1 MQPEFERV
9 AIVNRGEAAMR
20 FINAVREF
28 NQERGTRIR
37 TVALYTE
44 PDRRAMFV
52 READE
57 AYSLGP
63 ATVVDPADGE
73 RKVTYLDYARLEA
86 ALTATKVDAAW
97 TGWGFVSEHAGFAE
111 LCERLGVVFIG
122 PPPDAMRR
130 LSDKISAKRLAEE
143 ARVPVV
149 PWSGRAVPGAVEA
162 VAVAG

>member
-57 AYSLGP
+57 VRDAS
-63 ATVVDPADGE
+63 ARISAVIRAARAAD
-73 RKVTYLDYARLEA
+73 THPMA
-86 ALTATKVDAAW
+86 ALPRMAIPVDGRITSATADVALLERAW
-97 TGWGFVSEHAGFAE
+97 
-111 LCERLGVVFIG
+111 
-122 PPPDAMRR
+122 D
-130 LSDKISAKRLAEE
+130 
-143 ARVPVV
+143 
-149 PWSGRAVPGAVEA
+149 
-162 VAVAG
+162 